1 MTTLGEYLKG
11 LEEKSDQWVEC
22 TEAAQDIYDAGED
35 NLFRYYDLAAE
46 ANIDPKDPDAMVE
59 FITKLLYEGE
69 A

>member
-11 LEEKSDQWVEC
+11 LEVRSEQWDEC
-22 TEAAQDIYDAGED
+22 KEAAQDIYDAGEGD
-35 NLFRYYDLAAE
+35 LHRYYDLAGE
-46 ANIDPKDPDAMVE
+46 ENIDVKNPEAMVE